1 MKVGLF
7 INTQFPEGLNLP
19 ERVPDAA
26 QVRAARATPV
36 SRLSGSR
43 CPMSTRHSPIVR
55 WYCIPHDHRGSGGA
69 RARRSAQRLDRQPAD
84 AGPM

>member
-43 CPMSTRHSPIVR
+43 ITGCPPDVDAA
-55 WYCIPHDHRGSGGA
+55 DHASDG
-69 RARRSAQRLDRQPAD
+69 L
-84 AGPM
+84 

>member
-36 SRLSGSR
+36 SRLSGSASLAAH
-43 CPMSTRHSPIVR
+43 PM
-55 WYCIPHDHRGSGGA
+55 
-69 RARRSAQRLDRQPAD
+69 
-84 AGPM
+84 